1 MQGEGFQNVKP
12 EPREGM
18 RPWDRLLAN
27 IRLRELFALVGNLL
41 VAVSIFL
48 PWIYGFSAPSGP
60 NYQITLVAAPDLFS
74 LALHSGYGFLLAIPV
89 GLALGIAFALT
100 PVRTSKLLKVMMIGL
115 AFVTCMVANFIF
127 GLQYGSAIGLVVD
140 GNYVSYSIT
149 LGLGS
154 RVLGLGNFLYLVSLF
169 IAVIAE

>member
-1 MQGEGFQNVKP
+1 MQSRGFRNVKP
-12 EPREGM
+12 EPTEGM

-60 NYQITLVAAPDLFS
+60 SNQITLVAAPDLFG
-74 LALHSGYGFLLAIPV
+74 LALHSGYGYLLAIPV
-89 GLALGIAFALT
+89 GLAFGLAFALT
-100 PVRTSKLLKVMMIGL
+100 PLRTRQLFKVAMIGA
-115 AFVTCMVANFIF
+115 AFFVCLVTNFIF
-127 GLQYGSAIGLVVD
+127 GLQYGNTIGLVVD

-154 RVLGLGNFLYLVSLF
+154 RVLGLGNFLYLVPLF
-169 IAVIAE
+169 IAVVTD